1 MKRSSAASSPT
12 LGIEFDPDMQTV
24 FERFEIVYVDEDHRH
39 HVRGHPHQRRDR
51 RCRGSCAR
59 CSGSPR
65 PRKSTGWTP
74 TSSCMPDGSSFA
86 VTPGVA
92 PTEDDRTVG
101 FLVDDLDDA
110 RRELV
115 TTGVEVDEEISTNA
129 RFRYLHFRAPDG
141 HLYELLEER
150 G

>member
-1 MKRSSAASSPT
+1 MRITGITFVGTRTDERRAMT
-12 LGIEFDPDMQTV
+12 RFLQEVLGL
-24 FERFEIVYVDEDHRH
+24 
-39 HVRGHPHQRRDR
+39 
-51 RCRGSCAR
+51 
-59 CSGSPR
+59 
-65 PRKSTGWTP
+65 TP
-74 TSSCMPDGSSFA
+74 APAVEGMDADLFSMPDGSSFA

-110 RRELV
+110 RRVLLAS
-115 TTGVEVDEEISTNA
+115 GVEVDDEIQSNEQ
-129 RFRYLHFRAPDG
+129 FRYLHFRAPDG

>member
-1 MKRSSAASSPT
+1 MSRFVREVLGLAAAP
-12 LGIEFDPDMQTV
+12 E
-24 FERFEIVYVDEDHRH
+24 VDGMDADLF
-39 HVRGHPHQRRDR
+39 V
-51 RCRGSCAR
+51 
-59 CSGSPR
+59 
-65 PRKSTGWTP
+65 
-74 TSSCMPDGSSFA
+74 MPDGSSFA

-110 RRELV
+110 RRVLL
-115 TTGVEVDEEISTNA
+115 TAGVEVDEEISTNA

>member
-1 MKRSSAASSPT
+1 
-12 LGIEFDPDMQTV
+12 
-24 FERFEIVYVDEDHRH
+24 
-39 HVRGHPHQRRDR
+39 
-51 RCRGSCAR
+51 
-59 CSGSPR
+59 
-65 PRKSTGWTP
+65 
-74 TSSCMPDGSSFA
+74 
-86 VTPGVA
+86 VTPGAA

-110 RRELV
+110 RRVLLAA
-115 TTGVEVDEEISTNA
+115 GVAVDEEIATNA